1 MNLTIDRG
9 NSSTK
14 LTLWDDG
21 RAVDAVTVADL
32 TADGISRFAGGKR
45 FDGVIL
51 SAVAPVAAEAEEAAR
66 TLGRRYVRL
75 SADTP
80 TPLDFSLYDISRL
93 GADRIAAAVGAR
105 SVVGRGPLLVGDLGT
120 ASTFDFVDA
129 GNRFCGGVI
138 SAGVGMRLDA
148 LHDHTSLLPS
158 VAAEATGPLSGLEW
172 TGRDTAGAML
182 RGAVAGTVGELLY
195 YKSLCPADTTIVLT
209 GGYSEI
215 VKNSIPRNVDVVCCD
230 NLTGLGLNS
239 ILNYNEA

>member
-21 RAVDAVTVADL
+21 RAAYAVTVADL
-32 TADGISRFAGGKR
+32 TADGLCRFAGGKS

-80 TPLDFSLYDISRL
+80 TPLDFSRYDISRL

-129 GNRFCGGVI
+129 GNCFRGGVI

-148 LHDHTSLLPS
+148 LHDHTSLLP
-158 VAAEATGPLSGLEW
+158 AITAEATGPLDCLEW
-172 TGRDTAGAML
+172 TGCDTAGPCRAAL
-182 RGAVAGTVGELLY
+182 
-195 YKSLCPADTTIVLT
+195 
-209 GGYSEI
+209 
-215 VKNSIPRNVDVVCCD
+215 
-230 NLTGLGLNS
+230 
-239 ILNYNEA
+239 

>member
-21 RAVDAVTVADL
+21 RAAYAVTVADL
-32 TADGISRFAGGKR
+32 TADGLCRFAGGKR

-75 SADTP
+75 SADIP
-80 TPLDFSLYDISRL
+80 TPLDFSRYDISRL

-129 GNRFCGGVI
+129 GNCFRGGVI

-148 LHDHTSLLPS
+148 LHDHTSLLP
-158 VAAEATGPLSGLEW
+158 AITAEATGPLDCLEW
-172 TGRDTAGAML
+172 TGCDTAGAMS

-209 GGYSEI
+209 GGYSDI
-215 VKNSIPRNVDVVCCD
+215 VNKSIPRNVDVVCCD

-239 ILNYNEA
+239 ILNHNEA